1 MDENQILEL
10 GPFDIPELPS
20 RPVRIF
26 LPEGF
31 NKQKFRAVMVMFDG
45 QNIFDDEH
53 SFSGGWHMHEL
64 ISALSPR
71 AYLRPAIVGIHHG
84 GESRLDE
91 LAPFQTK
98 QGGGKLDVMLTWVGD
113 TLLPM
118 LRGQLDLVPG
128 PLGAI
133 IVGSSMGGLASF
145 HAHFARPDLF
155 GGALVM
161 SPSLWFGK
169 DQNFQF
175 IKSQPKPNPSRIYFD
190 WGTREG
196 REMSTPAHDMAEY
209 LETLDYAEEQLMI
222 RRDLKGK
229 HTEADWRRRMP
240 RALRF
245 MFRKE

>member
-1 MDENQILEL
+1 MEENQIVEL

-20 RPVRIF
+20 RPVRLF
-26 LPEGF
+26 LPTGF
-31 NKQKFRAVMVMFDG
+31 KKQKFRVLMVMFDG

-53 SFSGGWHMHEL
+53 SFSGGWHMQDL
-64 ISALSPR
+64 ISRLSPR
-71 AYLRPAIVGIHHG
+71 AHFRPAIVGIHHG

-91 LAPFQTK
+91 LAPFRTE
-98 QGGGKLDVMLTWVGD
+98 QGGGKLDLMLDWTGNL
-113 TLLPM
+113 LLPM
-118 LRGQLDLVPG
+118 LREELDIVEG

-133 IVGSSMGGLASF
+133 IVGSSMGGLASLY
-145 HAHFARPDLF
+145 AHFTRPTLF

-169 DQNFQF
+169 DRVFES
-175 IKSQPKPNPSRIYFD
+175 ITSCPTPNPSRIYFD

-196 REMSTPAHDMAEY
+196 REMSQPAHDMAAH
-209 LETLDYAEEQLMI
+209 LEARGYSEEQLMI

-229 HTEADWRRRMP
+229 HTEADWQRRMP

-245 MFRKE
+245 MFAKD